1 MERIATIEKLEDQLS
16 EPTPAAVEAVARMD
30 GGIILLGVGGKM
42 GPSLAHMTRRASQ
55 QAGSPE
61 RRVVGVSRFSDP
73 AVRAQLETWGV
84 ETLAGDLL
92 DPRFVAALPEM
103 PNVIYMAG
111 RKFGTAGA
119 EPVTWATNAYLPGL
133 VCQRFA
139 SSRIAAFS
147 TGNVYPLVPV
157 DQGHGSVETDP
168 LRPVGE
174 YAMSCLGR
182 ERMFQYASR
191 QFGTRLA
198 IIRLNYAIDLRY
210 GVLVDLAQ
218 RVFAGQP
225 ITLEVGYANVIWQ
238 GDANAYT
245 LCALADATTPPLTL
259 NVTGPDRISCRE
271 VCQRFGTLFH
281 RPVHLVGNEG
291 PTALLSDAR
300 LAFDRYGLPRVELN
314 EMINSVADWIAHG
327 GVTYDKPTHFEVA
340 DGTF

>member
-1 MERIATIEKLEDQLS
+1 MPRITTVEGLEDRLS
-16 EPTPAAVEAVARMD
+16 RPTDAALEALTRID
-30 GGIILLGVGGKM
+30 GDIILLGVGGKM
-42 GPSLAHMTRRASQ
+42 GPSLARMAQRASQ
-55 QAGSPE
+55 QVDGH
-61 RRVVGVSRFSDP
+61 RRIVGVSRFSDP
-73 AVRAQLETWGV
+73 AVREKLEAWGI
-84 ETLAGDLL
+84 ETISGDLL
-92 DPRFVAALPEM
+92 DPGFVASLPDM

-119 EPVTWATNAYLPGL
+119 EAFTWATNAYLPGL
-133 VCQRFA
+133 ICRRFA

-168 LRPVGE
+168 LGPVGE

-182 ERMFQYASR
+182 ERMFQYASG
-191 QFGTRLA
+191 QLGTRVA

-218 RVFAGQP
+218 KVFNGQP
-225 ITLEVGYANVIWQ
+225 VALETGYANVIWQ

-245 LCALADATTPPLTL
+245 LCALADASAPPLTL
-259 NVTGPDRISCRE
+259 NVTGPERISCRE
-271 VCQRFGTLFH
+271 VCQRFGELFD
-281 RPVHLVGNEG
+281 RPVQLTGREG

-300 LAFDRYGLPRVELN
+300 LALNRYGLPSVTLD
-314 EMINSVADWIAHG
+314 EMIEWVADWIARG
-327 GVTYDKPTHFEVA
+327 GSTYDKPTHFEVA